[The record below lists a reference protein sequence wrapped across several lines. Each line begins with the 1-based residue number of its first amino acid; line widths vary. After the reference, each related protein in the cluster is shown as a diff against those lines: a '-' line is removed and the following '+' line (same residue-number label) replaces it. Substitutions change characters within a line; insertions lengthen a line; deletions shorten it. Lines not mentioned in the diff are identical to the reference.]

1 MKVLPLPTKKINK
14 NKGEYNMKLT
24 KKKVLV
30 LALAVS
36 LIAVASMGTLA
47 WFSASDEVTNN
58 FYIANSED
66 DPDKIFS
73 VDVWE
78 DATPADPA
86 GETPDQD
93 GIEFEN
99 ILPGNEYFKEAHI
112 ENTGSYDQYIRA
124 TITVTDASVWQDVF
138 GMRLVP
144 VTEFVNVDL
153 NTVHTQVAYYDAAND
168 SFVYELYLTDVLAVG
183 NDVVIF
189 DTAYI
194 NENLDRF
201 QAADLEGSFAITVVA
216 DAVQTENVGAN
227 VYEAFNTVGLVKA
240 APISNPADLAA
251 ALASDEEAYLIID
264 PAALTA
270 GTLTID
276 GAIEN
281 KTLDFAGANANVV
294 FTAAASAEN
303 VVISGLV
310 DDDST
315 GFDITAEAGFTGTVT
330 VTASTFD
337 CGYANNG
344 VAINPV
350 SGNFIID
357 NCIFNGVDK
366 SNGVYT
372 SGSTAGDIT
381 ITNCTFNNLGTW
393 AIMVNGAV
401 NGSLTVDNCTFDT
414 KDGVL
419 KTLGGGI
426 TGDFTFTNNT
436 LIGVKGHDGDSAKI
450 IIVPVVGGTK
460 TVSGNTFDGADWTF

>member
-1 MKVLPLPTKKINK
+1 MKVCKTNSKKLAKENFMKNTK
-14 NKGEYNMKLT
+14 L
-24 KKKVLV
+24 KVLV
-30 LALAVS
+30 IALAIC
-36 LIAVASMGTLA
+36 LIAVGSLNTLA
-47 WFSASDEVTNN
+47 WFTANDQVTNN
-58 FYIANSED
+58 FHIANSED
-66 DPDKIFS
+66 DADKIFS
-73 VDVWE
+73 VNVWE
-78 DATPADPA
+78 DKTPADVA
-86 GETPDQD
+86 GEEKIED

-99 ILPGNEYFKEAHI
+99 ILPGDEFFKEVHV
-112 ENTGSYDQYIRA
+112 ENTGSYPQYIRA
-124 TITVTDASVWQDVF
+124 TVTISDASVWQEVYGEYVVALD
-138 GMRLVP
+138 
-144 VTEFVNVDL
+144 EFVD
-153 NTVHTQVAYYDAAND
+153 TIDAGAIHTMVSYYDAVND
-168 SFVYELYLTDVLAVG
+168 TFVYEIYYKDILEVG
-183 NDVVIF
+183 KDIVVF
-189 DTAYI
+189 DTVKI
-194 NENLDRF
+194 DSRLDRF
-201 QAADLEGSFAITVVA
+201 QAADLAGNFYINVFA

-227 VYEAFNTVGLVKA
+227 VYEAFETVGLVKA
-240 APISNPADLAA
+240 AAVSDATELAEI
-251 ALASDEEAYLIID
+251 LASDEEAYLIID

-276 GAIEN
+276 GAIKN

-294 FTAAASAEN
+294 FTDAASAEN

-315 GFDITAEAGFTGTVT
+315 GFDITAKAGFTGTVT

-337 CGYANNG
+337 CGYANKG

-357 NCIFNGVDK
+357 NCTFNGVGK

-436 LIGVKGHDGDSAKI
+436 LIGVKGHDGKSDQI

-460 TVSGNTFDGADWTF
+460 TVSGNTLDGAAW